1 MVAATGKS
9 RFQIEDTEELLNLKR
24 EEEEEDEDEG
34 FQHNQGKK
42 QARRFQ
48 SPSRGV
54 DSKSAIRDSQITVPE
69 TPTPEQVSA
78 EVKRKEFALASGRLS
93 VLGDG
98 AQLAV
103 ESGLDKKRKRKT
115 RRNSIGKE
123 LKLAATTTHV
133 VTGTSVYKEVRAMSA
148 EVFGKIRH
156 MLVRQTMNTLKEAFL
171 DPL

>member
-1 MVAATGKS
+1 VVAAAGKS
-9 RFQIEDTEELLNLKR
+9 RFQIEDTEELLHSKR
-24 EEEEEDEDEG
+24 EEEEEDEG
-34 FQHNQGKK
+34 FQHIQEKK

-103 ESGLDKKRKRKT
+103 ESGLERKRKRKAL
-115 RRNSIGKE
+115 RNSIGKE
-123 LKLAATTTHV
+123 LKLPCLQKCLGRFDV
-133 VTGTSVYKEVRAMSA
+133 CLCSK
-148 EVFGKIRH
+148 
-156 MLVRQTMNTLKEAFL
+156 
-171 DPL
+171 P